1 MSEVLTSEISSG
13 LLTVEQMQTLMYTD
27 ERRATSAS
35 YGFWTTAV
43 DALGQAGP
51 FDPWERLQA
60 LQLLTH
66 YAFTNPKHANCSKS
80 AAAATRLCLQ
90 LGLQHALPSSVQDGL
105 DPELL
110 RNRKRLFWNSY
121 NIDWYLPLLLH
132 CYIMELLM
140 RWLVRCTL
148 FNVGPSY
155 GQKMSP

>member
-1 MSEVLTSEISSG
+1 
-13 LLTVEQMQTLMYTD
+13 MQTLMYTD

-35 YGFWTTAV
+35 YGFWTIAV

-60 LQLLTH
+60 LQLFTH

-80 AAAATRLCLQ
+80 ASAATRLCLQ
-90 LGLQHALPSSVQDGL
+90 LGLQHALPISVQDGL
-105 DPELL
+105 DPETL

-132 CYIMELLM
+132 CYIMESLI
-140 RWLVRCTL
+140 RR
-148 FNVGPSY
+148 
-155 GQKMSP
+155 